1 MMVELSLLSCAVE
14 SDCVN
19 PSHCPTCQPT
29 APLSDDGSKKIGVLY
44 IVNQLFSMY
53 FTLNTLRL
61 CKNLLKPV
69 ESRKLHLSGNKG
81 DLVTY
86 RYFVGRLMM
95 FEDQYETA
103 EENLEYALKHCHKK
117 AINNKRSILRY
128 LVPVKLYR
136 GRLPTLAL
144 LQKYGLNEFLPLVEG
159 MRRGDLRTF
168 NEGLN
173 LYQDLFIRC
182 V

>member
-1 MMVELSLLSCAVE
+1 
-14 SDCVN
+14 
-19 PSHCPTCQPT
+19 
-29 APLSDDGSKKIGVLY
+29 
-44 IVNQLFSMY
+44 MY

-81 DLVTY
+81 DMVTY

-95 FEDQYETA
+95 FEDQYEIA
-103 EENLEYALKHCHKK
+103 EENLDYALRHCHKDAWK
-117 AINNKRSILRY
+117 NKRNILRY

-136 GRLPTLAL
+136 GRLPTSAL
-144 LQKYGLNEFLPLVEG
+144 LQKYGLQEFVPLVEG

-168 NEGLN
+168 NEGLTF
-173 LYQDLFIRC
+173 YQDLFIRYVC
-182 V
+182 VYVVCVLFDVCL